1 VAMKVV
7 GGMEGQYPRRKKQS
21 KAKYKE

>member
-1 VAMKVV
+1 MKVV